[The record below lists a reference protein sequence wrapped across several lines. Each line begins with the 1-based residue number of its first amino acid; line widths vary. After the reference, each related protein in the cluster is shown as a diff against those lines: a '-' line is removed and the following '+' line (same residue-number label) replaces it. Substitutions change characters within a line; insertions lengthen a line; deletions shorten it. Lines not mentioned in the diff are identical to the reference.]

1 MNRASSVLS
10 LFAAGVLGLA
20 VVGCTHERPKELPGT
35 AVLAVEGDR
44 TLNYLAPA
52 DGMVT
57 VYDARADKTVYSG
70 EIKKGQN
77 VMVDTSNNRITIDGK
92 TVSDSTL
99 FVGHPHRI
107 FFEPSSRVTSTS
119 TVQTNTTSVESKSEV
134 K

>member
-35 AVLAVEGDR
+35 AVLAVEGDK

-92 TVSDSTL
+92 TVSDQL
-99 FVGHPHRI
+99 GHGLDVSQNVYTQAGIQQQKNAVNQLDDALHR
-107 FFEPSSRVTSTS
+107 
-119 TVQTNTTSVESKSEV
+119 
-134 K
+134 